1 MDVTIMPII
10 FTLLFST
17 IFGGAIS
24 GSVKNYL
31 PIMVPG
37 ILLMVFMTS
46 SSGAGTQLREDMDKG
61 ITNRFKS
68 MPIARI
74 APLAGILIADLI
86 RYITAGVVVF
96 STGYIMGYR
105 PEAGIGAVMFSI
117 LFMMF
122 ITWCLSWLFAFIG
135 ISAKSATTVGTL
147 GIMITFPLVFLSNAF
162 IPTKTLPDWLQF
174 FVVHI
179 NQLTKAVSTI
189 RQILNHGTIGNDFWM
204 SLLGALVILI
214 VFVPLTLGVY
224 KRKA

>member
-1 MDVTIMPII
+1 MTNTIIQPAVGRKLKNRIGIGFAIKNSFTLAYRAVLKMLHNPESFMDVTIMPII

-86 RYITAGVVVF
+86 R
-96 STGYIMGYR
+96 
-105 PEAGIGAVMFSI
+105 
-117 LFMMF
+117 
-122 ITWCLSWLFAFIG
+122 
-135 ISAKSATTVGTL
+135 
-147 GIMITFPLVFLSNAF
+147 
-162 IPTKTLPDWLQF
+162 
-174 FVVHI
+174 
-179 NQLTKAVSTI
+179 
-189 RQILNHGTIGNDFWM
+189 
-204 SLLGALVILI
+204 
-214 VFVPLTLGVY
+214 
-224 KRKA
+224 